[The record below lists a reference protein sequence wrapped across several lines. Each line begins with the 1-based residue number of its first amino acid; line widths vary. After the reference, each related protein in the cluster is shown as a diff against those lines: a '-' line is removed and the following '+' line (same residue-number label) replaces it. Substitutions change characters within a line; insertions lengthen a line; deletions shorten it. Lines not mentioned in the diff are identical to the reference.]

1 MLGAVGV
8 RAWIY
13 ALIAF
18 LTPVIGVVVET
29 TKGGEFPTSAQLV
42 GAAASGLAA
51 TLVTLRAFIDG
62 TVERNK

>member
-18 LTPVIGVVVET
+18 LTPVIGVIVET
-29 TKGGEFPTSAQLV
+29 TKGGDYPTGVQLL